1 VDEFWVLQ
9 RCWETGCEWTTTLKS
24 VASARFV
31 GIRRLNLAA
40 VVLCVCVRGWGVER
54 EVFLLQIVFLWCYG
68 ESPWVVEKDQ
78 TFVWRKRLCI
88 MTVHLSRCWFRFSKL
103 VKKQVPMSE
112 ESRTL
117 ADLFAVFCLS
127 QIMNVSRKVDQ
138 FIMHRFWV
146 VYFD

>member
-1 VDEFWVLQ
+1 
-9 RCWETGCEWTTTLKS
+9 
-24 VASARFV
+24 
-31 GIRRLNLAA
+31 
-40 VVLCVCVRGWGVER
+40 
-54 EVFLLQIVFLWCYG
+54 
-68 ESPWVVEKDQ
+68 
-78 TFVWRKRLCI
+78 